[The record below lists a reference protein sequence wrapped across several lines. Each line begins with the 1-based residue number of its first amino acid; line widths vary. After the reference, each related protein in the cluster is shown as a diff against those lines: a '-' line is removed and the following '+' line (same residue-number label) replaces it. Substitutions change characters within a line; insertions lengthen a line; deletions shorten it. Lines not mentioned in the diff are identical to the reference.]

1 MELANASSASA
12 GKLTPGVK
20 GIQAA
25 KAIKD
30 VTEAV
35 KASGPDKTMAEQLAS
50 LPELVAVLLAS
61 LEDYLLSLGAYFSD
75 RGRPFQSDRGR
86 RNGVIGEALGKRA
99 STGRECISIV
109 HDQPEAR
116 CREAS

>member
-30 VTEAV
+30 FTGAV

-75 RGRPFQSDRGR
+75 RGR